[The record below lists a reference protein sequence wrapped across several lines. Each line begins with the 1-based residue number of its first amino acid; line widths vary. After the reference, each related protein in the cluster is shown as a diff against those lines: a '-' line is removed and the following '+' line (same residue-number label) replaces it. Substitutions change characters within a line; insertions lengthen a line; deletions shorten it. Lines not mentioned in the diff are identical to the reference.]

1 MSKWIFILLLG
12 ISILILL
19 VCTASM
25 IGRSIFV
32 IKANKQVDE
41 LFKRYVETNNQVI
54 KKGDLE
60 KLPLPVKNWL
70 MNSRI
75 IGKEKIITVRLKQQ
89 GPMRTQKDGPW
100 MESNAEQYFRLDEP
114 SFVWKANVKMAPFLY
129 LSGIDTF
136 KDGKGKMKILF
147 LSLFSVV
154 ESEGPEMDTGTMMR
168 FLAEMPW
175 FPIAA
180 LNSYIQWEEIN
191 DSSAKA
197 TMTNKGISVS
207 GIFYFNENG
216 DIIKFIGKR
225 YREVSGDYVLSDWGG
240 SYKEYKVFEGI
251 RIPSKS
257 DIFWVEEAGEFKWFK
272 CEITEI
278 EYNKPLLY

>member
-1 MSKWIFILLLG
+1 MSKWIIFSLLG
-12 ISILILL
+12 ISVLLLL
-19 VCTASM
+19 VYTASM
-25 IGRSIFV
+25 IGKTVFV
-32 IKANKQVDE
+32 SKANKQVDG
-41 LFKRYVETNNQVI
+41 LFKSNIESSKQDI
-54 KKGDLE
+54 QKEDIE
-60 KLPLPVKNWL
+60 DLPLPVQKWL
-70 MNSRI
+70 LNSQI
-75 IGKEKIITVRLKQQ
+75 IGKQKMLTVRLKQQ

-100 MESNAEQYFRLDEP
+100 MESEAEQYFRVDEP

-154 ESEGPEMDTGTMMR
+154 DSEGPEMDTATMMR
-168 FLAEMPW
+168 YLAEMPW
-175 FPIAA
+175 FPTAA
-180 LNSYIQWEEIN
+180 LNSYIHWEEI
-191 DSSAKA
+191 DHYSAKA
-197 TMTNKGISVS
+197 TMTYQGISVS

-216 DIIKFIGKR
+216 DITKFMGKR

-240 SYKEYKVFEGI
+240 NYKEYKDFEGI

-257 DIFWVEEAGEFKWFK
+257 DIFWVEEDEEFKWFE

-278 EYNKPLLY
+278 EYNQPLLY